1 MNDQTALQRMD
12 LWLTN
17 RLGRR
22 TGWVLCIVGAVGVVV
37 GALLPWTYTAEYPQ
51 DLTVALYP
59 AGPQIYVLILAIAA
73 LLLLAGERIPA
84 IGRVTGRVLR
94 HGVGG
99 TLRAIGFST
108 LILAVFV
115 MAAIAWLLDGLVN
128 IDPGGYLTLLGALL
142 LAVGSRTQPMDGR
155 LGTFARLPDWV
166 EILIIAVVLALAL
179 YVVVIGFALDETQSF
194 VAFCIFIAGAAFVA
208 VRAGLAAW
216 VSEVAG
222 RHYAVTVAAAF
233 VVAVVFP
240 FTQGDNNRYLN
251 VAANT
256 VIFAVVA
263 MGLNIVI
270 GLAGLLDLGY
280 IAFLGV
286 GAYVGALLSGSGFST
301 IDWAPPFPVVLLL
314 CALAAAI
321 FGVVI
326 GVPSIRTRGDYL
338 AIVTLGFGE
347 IFRLTMGNL
356 DGQAG
361 PDITNGPNGIP
372 AIPNLKFFGW
382 DFGKPL
388 HLFGTELGYFANYY
402 FLELLL
408 LAFVIVVF
416 TRSTNSR
423 IGRGWVAI
431 REDETAA
438 AAMGINTFRLKVTA
452 FVLGASLAGLA
463 GGIKAHL
470 STSVDPSQYQFLE
483 SAFLVAAIVLGGM
496 GTVTGVLLGAVVLKV
511 LPEKL
516 RFLDQYRLLV
526 FGLVLV
532 LMMRL
537 RPEGLVPNARRAR
550 EFHED
555 ELDTELAQEQVTAGL
570 GPPTGNAP
578 IARGEA

>member
-1 MNDQTALQRMD
+1 MNDESFLQRAD
-12 LWLTN
+12 AWLDQVM
-17 RLGRR
+17 GRSV
-22 TGWVLCIVGAVGVVV
+22 GWLVAAAGAVLVIVGS
-37 GALLPWTYTAEYPQ
+37 LLPWTFSSAYPQ
-51 DLTVALYP
+51 DLTVAVYP
-59 AGPQIYVLILAIAA
+59 AGPQIYALVLAIVA
-73 LLLLAGERIPA
+73 LVLLLADRIAPL
-84 IGRVTGRVLR
+84 GRLVRYLVP

-99 TLRAIGFST
+99 AIRAAGGCTLV
-108 LILAVFV
+108 LVLFV
-115 MAAIAWLLDGLVN
+115 MLAIANKLGGLVN
-128 IDPGGYLTLLGALL
+128 IDPGGYITVVGAALL
-142 LAVGSRTQPMDGR
+142 VVGSRPLANDSMQGLR
-155 LGTFARLPDWV
+155 ARLPDWV
-166 EILIIAVVLALAL
+166 EIVIVAITLAAALYAIVVALAL
-179 YVVVIGFALDETQSF
+179 DEPESF
-194 VAFCIFIAGAAFVA
+194 IAFCIFLFAVAFIAI
-208 VRAGLAAW
+208 RAGLSSW
-216 VSEVAG
+216 LSEVAG
-222 RHYAVTVAAAF
+222 RHYAVTVGAAF
-233 VVAVVFP
+233 IAAIVFP
-240 FTQGDNNRYLN
+240 LTQGDNNRYLN
-251 VAANT
+251 IAANT

-286 GAYVGALLSGSGFST
+286 GAYVGALLSGSSFST
-301 IDWAPPFPVVLLL
+301 VSWAPPFPVVLLL
-314 CALAAAI
+314 CALAAAL

-361 PDITNGPNGIP
+361 PKITNGPNGIP

-388 HLFGTELGYFANYY
+388 HVFGIELGYFANYY
-402 FLELLL
+402 FLELVL
-408 LAFVIVVF
+408 LAVVIVVF
-416 TRSTNSR
+416 ARSANSR

-470 STSVDPSQYQFLE
+470 STSVDPSQFQFI
-483 SAFLVAAIVLGGM
+483 SSSFLVAAIVLGGM
-496 GTVTGVLLGAVVLKV
+496 GTVTGVLLGAVVLQV

-516 RFLDQYRLLV
+516 RFLDQYRLLM
-526 FGLVLV
+526 FGLVLI

-537 RPEGLVPNARRAR
+537 RPEGLLPSARRAR

-555 ELDTELAQEQVTAGL
+555 EIDQNLAREQVTAGL
-570 GPPTGNAP
+570 GHPTGVSP
-578 IARGEA
+578 VIRGDS